1 MRLTGKRC
9 NNAKRAKQ
17 FALVMQTYFN
27 ISEDESNAAI
37 AKIAPV
43 VRYFKSKNIYLTK
56 NGNEIEVDPAGF
68 FQVPSPFRVRS
79 RVPETSRFCT
89 VMLFT
94 VISQLVVSPVSAV
107 LFI

>member
-56 NGNEIEVDPAGF
+56 NGNEIEVDTCINPHVCNILLDVYIEDEAIYCKDYI
-68 FQVPSPFRVRS
+68 
-79 RVPETSRFCT
+79 TL
-89 VMLFT
+89 LFPNNT
-94 VISQLVVSPVSAV
+94 
-107 LFI
+107 